1 MATSTTQNKWRRKNR
16 LVKSQLNVMA
26 RKQTHEELEEFAAT
40 FQLLGKGEAV
50 TFAAFLTK
58 PVKKSVLFD
67 CLRIVLGLKDDRSKD
82 PAGQIVTSFTVEES
96 RVGKEKTDR
105 KLRILLAEDNMMNQ
119 KVAKNMLKKKN

>member
-1 MATSTTQNKWRRKNR
+1 MATSTTQNTWRRKNR

-58 PVKKSVLFD
+58 GLMQRAEFD
-67 CLRIVLGLKDDRSKD
+67 GEAARMLDDITAAYHR
-82 PAGQIVTSFTVEES
+82 
-96 RVGKEKTDR
+96 DR
-105 KLRILLAEDNMMNQ
+105 DIYSA
-119 KVAKNMLKKKN
+119 